1 MTKSD
6 RAAFLS
12 LILEQMHSPYRW
24 GGKGERPDSN
34 GPRVFDCSGLVTSC
48 YFETGGA
55 DWRATHNTDSLLAQ
69 LATVLESDLKAGD
82 LVLYGK
88 NGDAS
93 HVMVYVGEGVVAGA
107 SGGDHTTLTLADAY
121 AQRARVQTRPSVNYR
136 SDVLGF
142 RRLPF
147 ADEAAN
153 KPKPSLGAP
162 ALTAP
167 ASPA

>member
-1 MTKSD
+1 MATSV

-12 LILEQMHSPYRW
+12 LVLEQMHSPYRW
-24 GGKGERPDSN
+24 GGKGERPDVN
-34 GPRVFDCSGLVTSC
+34 GPRIFDCSGLVTSC

-69 LATVLESDLKAGD
+69 LAAVLESELKAGD
-82 LVLYGK
+82 LVLYGR

-93 HVMVYVGEGVVAGA
+93 HVMVYVGEGVVVGA
-107 SGGDHTTLTLADAY
+107 SGGDHTTLTLADAN
-121 AQRARVQTRPSVNYR
+121 ARGARVKTHLRVDYR

-147 ADEAAN
+147 MDELAN
-153 KPKPSLGAP
+153 KPKPSLGSP
-162 ALTAP
+162 AVTAP